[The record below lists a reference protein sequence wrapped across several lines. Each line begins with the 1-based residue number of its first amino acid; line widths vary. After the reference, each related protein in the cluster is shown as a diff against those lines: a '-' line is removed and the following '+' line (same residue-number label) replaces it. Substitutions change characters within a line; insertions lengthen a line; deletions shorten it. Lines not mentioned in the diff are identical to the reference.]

1 MRLDSL
7 CKTLS
12 LPSDKAKSLRY
23 QLLHRSASAI
33 YEAKRYRTDIAVI
46 LVHSFGNP
54 KDGFSDFAAFLR
66 ALGAD
71 EVTPGTLA
79 GAFPCDGVS
88 LYAGWVQDEA
98 PKGATASAYL
108 DDLRNYAFRLSQWV
122 SIGHRL
128 RCGGEIS
135 FRQGRIN
142 LFFESLKF
150 GSDSIGALVSP
161 HSTSAN
167 GT

>member
-108 DDLRNYAFRLSQWV
+108 DDLRNYAFRLSQWCDRV
-122 SIGHRL
+122 RACCDPPYRG
-128 RCGGEIS
+128 
-135 FRQGRIN
+135 Q
-142 LFFESLKF
+142 K
-150 GSDSIGALVSP
+150 
-161 HSTSAN
+161 STRAAYKQSKCQKRPDEQPLPQDASA
-167 GT
+167 TL

>member
-1 MRLDSL
+1 VGLEKSIAIVAIEGKAGEPFGKIVDKWFDGSASKKVRLDSL

-71 EVTPGTLA
+71 EVTPEL
-79 GAFPCDGVS
+79 
-88 LYAGWVQDEA
+88 
-98 PKGATASAYL
+98 
-108 DDLRNYAFRLSQWV
+108 
-122 SIGHRL
+122 
-128 RCGGEIS
+128 
-135 FRQGRIN
+135 
-142 LFFESLKF
+142 
-150 GSDSIGALVSP
+150 
-161 HSTSAN
+161 
-167 GT
+167 